1 MLSLHNANNA
11 NEMLMTLIVL
21 ATFAF
26 ISVLALSYMFDSM
39 AILLRKRVFR
49 EHDFLLTIY
58 TQQFGKLTV
67 LGRGMQKIASKLAA
81 HAADFFVVSDLRW
94 VRGAHFDTLTSA
106 QASQQFG
113 GITTDLVRIGAGCRV
128 LEAMDRWTRE
138 DVPEPVLW
146 TALIDALALIE
157 DSPDPVAVERAF
169 CIRMLSELGW
179 SLKLN
184 HCLQCNQPLN
194 NGMRL
199 AVEAGGGWC
208 QVCCGAATGIDSS
221 NDDLI
226 VLRLLQSDRWKSVSP
241 TRVNALQPV
250 IEACIALHRQ
260 YPWSTDR
267 WRDWT
272 DRLSYRAPIT
282 QLYAHS

>member
-1 MLSLHNANNA
+1 
-11 NEMLMTLIVL
+11 
-21 ATFAF
+21 
-26 ISVLALSYMFDSM
+26 MFDSS

-58 TQQFGKLTV
+58 TQQYGKLTV
-67 LGRGMQKIASKLAA
+67 LGRGMQKSASKLAA

-94 VRGAHFDTLTSA
+94 VRGTHFDTLTSA
-106 QASQQFG
+106 QIKQRFG
-113 GITTDLVRIGAGCRV
+113 GIITDLVRIGAGCRV

-138 DVPEPVLW
+138 GVPEPTLW

-157 DSPDPVAVERAF
+157 DGPDPVAVERAF

-179 SLKLN
+179 SLKLD
-184 HCLQCNQPLN
+184 HCLQCNQQLN
-194 NGMRL
+194 NGIRL

-208 QVCCGAATGIDSS
+208 QGCHNDFTGIDSS

-226 VLRLLQSDRWKSVSP
+226 VLRLLQSDLWKSVSP
-241 TRVNALQPV
+241 TRVNALQIV
-250 IEACIALHRQ
+250 IEACITLHQQ

-272 DRLSYRAPIT
+272 DRLSYHPPIT
-282 QLYAHS
+282 QLYAHA